1 MHLLQSLVTIEY
13 TLFDEDESTTTF
25 KMDQSSQMNDVF
37 DRGSSI
43 PMSVVEQ
50 GQYIAFAAYNESL
63 NHIIVEHC
71 VITTGCEVHNIA
83 ARVVASVKPTLLL
96 LPTKI
101 CSNAALLDV
110 LSTPPYIPY
119 EGDTTEEAVPPLASP
134 MQGSIPYR
142 LLKTSSFDVR
152 ACKANILKLQV
163 DSIKQSSGTVVNGG
177 GRTNQPTRRFP
188 ISEGS
193 HCKVSSFHALA
204 SLVDFECTAE
214 VQALGSLLS
223 FIQSTA
229 IQHIG
234 GHVRIHDIVRAKASQ
249 HMSLSADTFSALHIF
264 ATERHPLVAAKGSG
278 NSKEG
283 FSLFSLLDRTRSR
296 AGRAQL
302 RDWMLNPLI
311 DVDEIKA
318 RQNGV
323 ELFMLPEMHN
333 IARNI
338 LKLME
343 RISAVDK
350 IIIRIQKCCAKYHD
364 FLALTKA
371 LSSATAIVD
380 TIREELLWKVRQR
393 FAPPVNDPRIEAAGE
408 WNNHDDQGEQYI
420 NYIQDFL
427 NRCNVAAVQSL
438 FERII
443 SIIDEEATS
452 ECKYIV
458 IREGFNSQLDTFK
471 LEFDRLEETLL
482 VIGERVIQRVPH
494 LQNLIKIIFLPQIG
508 FLISLHDQIDWREPG
523 VLTEDF
529 AFIFTEAG
537 RSYFKNDE
545 ARELDEGIGDLDA
558 YIKDI
563 EALILTNI
571 EDDILDCE
579 HELLCT
585 FAAIAELDCTLA
597 FAACA
602 LDNKYIRPD
611 VVPAEEDCIQILNG
625 RHPLQEIVMDS
636 KFIPN
641 DTNINSENRV
651 NVITGPNF
659 SGKSC
664 YARQVG
670 ILVFMTQIG
679 SFIPCDGACISI
691 VDQIIARFGS
701 VETCAVPQSSFQLD
715 LSQMGTALR
724 RATPNTLVIIDEFGK
739 GTSPASGIA
748 LLTAALKRFST
759 IQCKV
764 ICTTHFLEI
773 FSMRLIIDGEK
784 GIKAL
789 RMAVHIPG
797 HSGEDAVP
805 LFALEEGVASSSA
818 GLVCAKIAGVK
829 EAVITRANEIVQAV
843 KERRKVQPLVEIL
856 RGHLDLSSVT
866 KEVLSEFIQTNW
878 QEASKESINLFICKV
893 LTIQ

>member
-1 MHLLQSLVTIEY
+1 MQRTEM
-13 TLFDEDESTTTF
+13 TTT
-25 KMDQSSQMNDVF
+25 DQSQFSNVQNTND
-37 DRGSSI
+37 RLSPI

-50 GQYIAFAAYNESL
+50 GQYIAFAAYNEIS
-63 NHIIVEHC
+63 NQIIIENCMVSA
-71 VITTGCEVHNIA
+71 GCEIHNIA
-83 ARVVASVKPTLLL
+83 ARVTATIKPTLLL
-96 LPTKI
+96 VSAKI
-101 CSNAALLDV
+101 CSNAALLEA
-110 LSTPPYIPY
+110 LSTPPYIPS
-119 EGDTTEEAVPPLASP
+119 EGDTSAEDESPSASLI
-134 MQGSIPYR
+134 QGSIPYR
-142 LLKTSSFDVR
+142 LLRSANFDVR
-152 ACKANILKLQV
+152 ECKTRILKLQV
-163 DSIKQSSGTVVNGG
+163 ASLKTASGIVVGG
-177 GRTNQPTRRFP
+177 GGATNQPIRRFP
-188 ISEGS
+188 VQESN
-193 HCKVSSFHALA
+193 HYKVSSFHALA

-214 VQALGSLLS
+214 VQALGSLIS
-223 FIQSTA
+223 FIQSTT
-229 IQHIG
+229 IKHIG
-234 GHVRIHDIVRAKASQ
+234 GHVSINDIVRAKASK
-249 HMSLSADTFSALHIF
+249 HMSVSADTFSALHIF
-264 ATERHPLVAAKGSG
+264 ATERHPLVASKGSG

-302 RDWMLNPLI
+302 REWMLNPLI
-311 DVDEIKA
+311 DVAEITA

-323 ELFMLPEMHN
+323 ELFIQPEMHN

-350 IIIRIQKCCAKYHD
+350 IIFRIQKCCAKCHD

-371 LSSATAIVD
+371 LSSATAIID
-380 TIREELLWKVRQR
+380 TVQEEILWKLRQR
-393 FAPPVNDPRIEAAGE
+393 FVPQMDNDPREPNIVHAAGE
-408 WNNHDDQGEQYI
+408 WGSQNNHQYEA
-420 NYIQDFL
+420 YIDYVQLFL
-427 NRCNVAAVQSL
+427 HRCDVVALQNL
-438 FERII
+438 FDRIT
-443 SIIDEEATS
+443 SIIDEEATYD
-452 ECKYIV
+452 CKNIV
-458 IREGFNSQLDTFK
+458 IRPGFNPQLDTFK
-471 LEFDRLEETLL
+471 EEFDQLEETLL
-482 VIGERVIQRVPH
+482 IVGERVTQRIPH
-494 LQNLIKIIFLPQIG
+494 LQSLIKVIFLPQVG
-508 FLISLHDQIDWREPG
+508 FLISLHDQIDWKEPG
-523 VLTEDF
+523 ILTDDF
-529 AFIFTEAG
+529 AFIFTEAS

-545 ARELDEGIGDLDA
+545 VRELDEGIGDLDA

-571 EDDILDCE
+571 EDDILDRE
-579 HELLCT
+579 SELRCT
-585 FAAIAELDCTLA
+585 FTAIAELDCTLA

-602 LDNKYIRPD
+602 LDNKYVRPD
-611 VVPAEEDCIQILNG
+611 VVPAVENCIQIING

-641 DTNINSENRV
+641 NTNLDSENRV

-670 ILVFMTQIG
+670 MLVFMTQIG
-679 SFIPCDGACISI
+679 SFIPCDAACISI
-691 VDQIIARFGS
+691 VDQILARFGS

-724 RATPNTLVIIDEFGK
+724 RVTPNSLVIIDEFGK

-748 LLTAALKRFST
+748 LLTAALKRYST

-764 ICTTHFLEI
+764 LCTTHFLEI
-773 FSMRLIIDGEK
+773 FSMGLIVNGEN

-797 HSGEDAVP
+797 HSDDDAVP
-805 LFALEEGVASSSA
+805 LFVLEEGVASSSA

-829 EAVITRANEIVQAV
+829 EAVISRANEIVQAV

-856 RGHLDLSSVT
+856 RCHIDLATVSND
-866 KEVLSEFIQTNW
+866 VLSEFIRTNW